1 MPTPKQGYPRPKS
14 VVYEQLSIKGMADSR
29 APSGDPNIA
38 SLIYNAYPLH
48 SSTSRDLVGRP
59 GVTHLATLGSPGLG
73 QGGFQYRKLN
83 GTVFTVDFINGLMY
97 TVNWATGVHTNVPL
111 GAIGALQTTDKIY
124 TTILA
129 DKLVIS
135 DGVRKPFT
143 WDGAV
148 FVDMPN
154 CPVLFGQ
161 PVVYYAKLTGISKA
175 NPVQIVWSEEN
186 DPYTGY
192 DTQVNPATLA
202 LYDNQWVLGQ
212 TSQDR
217 LYVLIAAEDAL
228 YFSRARSWSMITG
241 PNEDNF
247 RSTGNR
253 EAVSATVGCTL
264 PSACI
269 FRNGEIWFQDR
280 DGFFWV
286 IPLGGQ
292 PVPIW
297 EGFRETI
304 AGADKDP
311 PATVGGRANLCSM
324 VEWPLLPAVM
334 ATVAVINGASW
345 RYRILVWDPE
355 TKQALAVWDLPQ
367 AVTPTHLAA
376 VNDLNELDRVIM
388 VLDETGH
395 VMYFG
400 TPQNGP
406 WQDVIY
412 SGNVAITHQVKGA
425 ELGWD
430 DTQEKDWES
439 IVALYFGS
447 NLNAS
452 TTIGYTT
459 PRRAVSV
466 PQNITAAAL
475 GHDAEI
481 RRKVGIKQL
490 GRWLQPE
497 TTHTQINEQFRF
509 QGFEVGAYLVANGPR
524 IP

>member
-1 MPTPKQGYPRPKS
+1 MELQRPEARPVAPGHSAPCDPDRRSGEDRLFRDLGGAVPVMPTPKQGYPRPKS

-83 GTVFTVDFINGLMY
+83 GTVFTVDFIKRLMY

-228 YFSRARSWSMITG
+228 YFSRARSWSM
-241 PNEDNF
+241 
-247 RSTGNR
+247 R
-253 EAVSATVGCTL
+253 
-264 PSACI
+264 
-269 FRNGEIWFQDR
+269 
-280 DGFFWV
+280 
-286 IPLGGQ
+286 
-292 PVPIW
+292 
-297 EGFRETI
+297 
-304 AGADKDP
+304 
-311 PATVGGRANLCSM
+311 
-324 VEWPLLPAVM
+324 
-334 ATVAVINGASW
+334 
-345 RYRILVWDPE
+345 
-355 TKQALAVWDLPQ
+355 
-367 AVTPTHLAA
+367 
-376 VNDLNELDRVIM
+376 
-388 VLDETGH
+388 
-395 VMYFG
+395 
-400 TPQNGP
+400 
-406 WQDVIY
+406 
-412 SGNVAITHQVKGA
+412 
-425 ELGWD
+425 
-430 DTQEKDWES
+430 
-439 IVALYFGS
+439 
-447 NLNAS
+447 
-452 TTIGYTT
+452 
-459 PRRAVSV
+459 
-466 PQNITAAAL
+466 
-475 GHDAEI
+475 
-481 RRKVGIKQL
+481 
-490 GRWLQPE
+490 
-497 TTHTQINEQFRF
+497 
-509 QGFEVGAYLVANGPR
+509 
-524 IP
+524 